1 MASDIRADIAT
12 TGDLHYHQPLY
23 ALTANI
29 TLPEPPGPQ
38 DLTPAIPDA
47 HNMPLFLIEQENFKS
62 NSFVDDNAV
71 CAIHERIIPTP
82 KSTIGICFVWMAY

>member
-1 MASDIRADIAT
+1 MAIIFPYVFGPYVIVPVGVVFGARSAPSFFSIASDIRADIAT
-12 TGDLHYHQPLY
+12 TGDLNLHQPLY

-47 HNMPLFLIEQENFKS
+47 HNMLLSLI
-62 NSFVDDNAV
+62 D
-71 CAIHERIIPTP
+71 I
-82 KSTIGICFVWMAY
+82 